1 MNCRGVLDVLSE
13 YLEGEAG
20 KAVCTELEEHLA
32 GCEKCRM
39 HIDVMR
45 RVITLYKKWRDDPI
59 PEDVSQRLRQVF
71 AAECTARLRTPPDV
85 PGAGGSSA
93 GRRPV

>member
-20 KAVCTELEEHLA
+20 EAVCRELEEHLA
-32 GCEKCRM
+32 GCRKCRM
-39 HIDVMR
+39 HIDAMR

-59 PEDVSQRLRQVF
+59 PEEVSQRLQEVF
-71 AAECTARLRTPPDV
+71 AAECTARLQTPPDA
-85 PGAGGSSA
+85 PRAGGSGP
-93 GRRPV
+93 GRGRV